1 MTHYLA
7 LVDRGKLFGLVFPDC
22 PGCTAMAET
31 FDEVVENGVEA
42 LREWMTD
49 RVAAGATP
57 PVPRG
62 VAELRADPSL
72 ADDFAADPVV
82 ASVPLLLDAGRY
94 VKANI
99 SLDAG
104 LLEQI
109 DQAAKRR
116 KLTRS
121 AFLASAA
128 REKIAA
134 GR

>member
-7 LVDRGKLFGLVFPDC
+7 LVEHGKLFGLVVPDC
-22 PGCTAMAET
+22 PGCTAMADK

-49 RVAAGATP
+49 RVAAGEAP

-72 ADDFAADPVV
+72 AEDFAADPVV
-82 ASVPLLLDAGRY
+82 ASLPLLLDAGRY

-116 KLTRS
+116 RLTRS

>member
-1 MTHYLA
+1 
-7 LVDRGKLFGLVFPDC
+7 
-22 PGCTAMAET
+22 MAET

>member
-7 LVDRGKLFGLVFPDC
+7 LVEHGNSFGLVFPDC

-49 RVAAGATP
+49 RVAAGAAP

-62 VAELRADPSL
+62 IAELRADPSL

-82 ASVPLLLDAGRY
+82 SSVPLLLDAGRH
-94 VKANI
+94 VKASI
-99 SLDAG
+99 SLDVG

-116 KLTRS
+116 GLTRS

-134 GR
+134 SR

>member
-7 LVDRGKLFGLVFPDC
+7 LVEMGKLFGLIFPDC

-31 FDEVVENGVEA
+31 FDEVVENGVAA

-82 ASVPLLLDAGRY
+82 ASVPLLLDAGRF

>member
-1 MTHYLA
+1 
-7 LVDRGKLFGLVFPDC
+7 
-22 PGCTAMAET
+22 MAQT
-31 FDEVVENGVEA
+31 FDDVVENGVEA

-49 RVAAGATP
+49 RVAAGFVP

-62 VAELRADPSL
+62 IAELRADPSL

-82 ASVPLLLDAGRY
+82 SSVPLLLDAGRY

-109 DQAAKRR
+109 DEAAKLRG
-116 KLTRS
+116 LTRS
-121 AFLASAA
+121 AFRASAA
-128 REKIAA
+128 REEIAA
-134 GR
+134 SR

>member
-7 LVDRGKLFGLVFPDC
+7 LVEQGKLFGLVFPDC

-49 RVAAGATP
+49 WVAAGAAP

-62 VAELRADPSL
+62 VAELRADPGVT
-72 ADDFAADPVV
+72 DDLAADPVV